1 MPGISGRQNTTAERP
16 SLRAADRRGL
26 LENLPVSAFYVVVG
40 GGFCDGA
47 QKAPENAAVRVGRDP
62 QMNLVEIDD
71 RTRARGERLLLRRP
85 EGPEPA
91 EDHDSQA
98 QRTSSR
104 KWPVGSR
111 SARDTTIGEAVAYAS
126 AAARSLTDAARFY
139 GASPSSTSAARSF
152 FSEVPIWARFGPEH
166 GRNPSAGYDRAGMNA
181 TPSAAPISAPATAS
195 R

>member
-16 SLRAADRRGL
+16 SLRPADRRGL

-71 RTRARGERLLLRRP
+71 EPEQAEVQRTLKQIDDRTRARGERLLLRRP

-104 KWPVGSR
+104 K
-111 SARDTTIGEAVAYAS
+111 
-126 AAARSLTDAARFY
+126 
-139 GASPSSTSAARSF
+139 
-152 FSEVPIWARFGPEH
+152 
-166 GRNPSAGYDRAGMNA
+166 
-181 TPSAAPISAPATAS
+181 
-195 R
+195 

>member
-16 SLRAADRRGL
+16 SLRPADRRGL

-85 EGPEPA
+85 EGPERA
-91 EDHDSQA
+91 EDQDSQA

-104 KWPVGSR
+104 K
-111 SARDTTIGEAVAYAS
+111 
-126 AAARSLTDAARFY
+126 
-139 GASPSSTSAARSF
+139 
-152 FSEVPIWARFGPEH
+152 
-166 GRNPSAGYDRAGMNA
+166 
-181 TPSAAPISAPATAS
+181 
-195 R
+195 